1 MNLKSIQNVVKTLI
15 SSTPFTPPPTSF
27 QSPEKEAANQKAAAA
42 SSWLEQIRGRDAEN
56 GDSHKMALEM
66 SSVGK
71 LMALQSLQNS
81 LQLISMGMATASNPL
96 ERLRHLQ
103 QHQQQQQ
110 QQLEAKDPP
119 APPQS
124 PKEDLLAP
132 PQDNSNYLMGLIRGH
147 AAQAQQAPEYR

>member
-1 MNLKSIQNVVKTLI
+1 M
-15 SSTPFTPPPTSF
+15 F

-42 SSWLEQIRGRDAEN
+42 SSWLEQIRGSRDAEN

-81 LQLISMGMATASNPL
+81 LQLITMGMAASSSNPL

-103 QHQQQQQ
+103 QHQQQ

-132 PQDNSNYLMGLIRGH
+132 PPDNSNYLMGLIRGH

>member
-1 MNLKSIQNVVKTLI
+1 M
-15 SSTPFTPPPTSF
+15 F

-42 SSWLEQIRGRDAEN
+42 SSWLEQIRGSRDAEN

-81 LQLISMGMATASNPL
+81 LQLITMGMAASSNPL

-110 QQLEAKDPP
+110 LESKDPP
-119 APPQS
+119 APPKS

-132 PQDNSNYLMGLIRGH
+132 PPPDNSNYLMGLIRGH

>member
-1 MNLKSIQNVVKTLI
+1 MRTNSTTVVRTRGGRGSKIPKFLRTSFMYGPYLLRFWTCSIQNVVKTLI

-42 SSWLEQIRGRDAEN
+42 SSWLEQIRGSRDAEN

-81 LQLISMGMATASNPL
+81 LQLITMGMAAGSSSSLP
-96 ERLRHLQ
+96 E
-103 QHQQQQQ
+103 
-110 QQLEAKDPP
+110 
-119 APPQS
+119 S
-124 PKEDLLAP
+124 
-132 PQDNSNYLMGLIRGH
+132 IRRG
-147 AAQAQQAPEYR
+147 RSSWRRWSR